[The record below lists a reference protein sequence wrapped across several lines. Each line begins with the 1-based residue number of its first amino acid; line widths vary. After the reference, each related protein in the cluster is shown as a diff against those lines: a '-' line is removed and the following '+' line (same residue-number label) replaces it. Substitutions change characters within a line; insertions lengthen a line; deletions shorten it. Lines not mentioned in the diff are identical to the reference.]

1 MNDWLIQQGIGNPQ
15 TGLMLGLLLGL
26 LLAVVSAW
34 IASKRGGQAEAGRL
48 QPELEDRESRL
59 EQAAKA
65 LAEAEQE
72 SAVLQ
77 SRAADREQ
85 HYREQILK
93 LEAAE
98 KRLSENFERLAG
110 KIFED
115 RSEKLSEL
123 NTKQLDTLL
132 KPLGEKLTEFRTT
145 VENANK
151 QETSQHEVMKEKIA
165 DLEKLNQRLHQDA
178 TNLSRALTTNVKAQ
192 GNWGELQLERLLE
205 LSGLQKGVGFSTQY
219 SVTTGGGQRIQPD
232 LVLHLPEGKS
242 IVLDS
247 KVSLVAWTRYMSV
260 EGGGSENTGENTSDN
275 GDEARA
281 VALKEHVQ
289 SLRQHV
295 KSLGEKRYAEI
306 PELNSLDFVLMFV
319 PIEAALIGALQ
330 ADPELAEFGLRNK
343 VALLSPTNFLATMR
357 TVASLWSVHKQ
368 NANAREIARRAGLL
382 YDKFAGF
389 VENLQGVGERLRQ
402 AQQSYDDA
410 FSQLSTG
417 AGNLL
422 RQTDMLRGLGARN
435 TRELEQKLREQASQE
450 NPVLEVVPASAPLK
464 EKVVKEKVAKERVV
478 KEGMEE
484 EGKAGAGED

>member
-15 TGLMLGLLLGL
+15 MGLMLGLLLGL

-34 IASKRGGQAEAGRL
+34 VASRRSGQVEVDRL
-48 QPELEDRESRL
+48 QPEIDALDARL
-59 EQAAKA
+59 ERTAQA
-65 LAEAEQE
+65 LADSEQGN
-72 SAVLQ
+72 AVLQ
-77 SRAADREQ
+77 SRAADREK
-85 HYREQILK
+85 HYQEQILK
-93 LEAAE
+93 LEEAE

-123 NTKQLDTLL
+123 NTKQLDALL
-132 KPLGEKLTEFRTT
+132 KPLGEKLTEFRNT
-145 VENANK
+145 VEKANK
-151 QETSQHEVMKEKIA
+151 QETAQHEVMKEKIGG
-165 DLEKLNQRLHQDA
+165 LEKLNERLHQDA

-219 SVTTGGGQRIQPD
+219 SVTTEGGQRIQPD

-247 KVSLVAWTRYMSV
+247 KVSLVAWTRYMSI
-260 EGGGSENTGENTSDN
+260 EGGTSENR
-275 GDEARA
+275 DEARA
-281 VALKEHVQ
+281 VALKEHIQ

-330 ADPELAEFGLRNK
+330 ADPELVEFGLHNK

-357 TVASLWSVHKQ
+357 TVASVWSVHKQ
-368 NANAREIARRAGLL
+368 NTNAREIARRAGLL
-382 YDKFAGF
+382 YDKFVGF
-389 VENLQGVGERLRQ
+389 VENLQQIGDRLRQ
-402 AQQSYDDA
+402 AQQSYDEA
-410 FSQLSTG
+410 FGQLSTG

-422 RQTDMLRGLGARN
+422 RQTDMLRELGARN
-435 TRELEQKLREQASQE
+435 TKQLDQKLAEQAKEESPALKIVQG
-450 NPVLEVVPASAPLK
+450 EVVQDEAAQSGADKTPGK
-464 EKVVKEKVAKERVV
+464 ETDGAK
-478 KEGMEE
+478 K
-484 EGKAGAGED
+484 

>member
-1 MNDWLIQQGIGNPQ
+1 MTGMNDWLIQQGIGNPQ
-15 TGLMLGLLLGL
+15 MGLMLGLLLGL
-26 LLAVVSAW
+26 LLAVGFAW
-34 IASKRGGQAEAGRL
+34 IASRRSSQAESGRL
-48 QPELEDRESRL
+48 QPEIEALEVRL
-59 EQAAKA
+59 EQAAQA
-65 LAEAEQE
+65 LAESEQE
-72 SAVLQ
+72 NAVLQ
-77 SRAADREQ
+77 SRAVDREQ
-85 HYREQILK
+85 HYQEQILK
-93 LEAAE
+93 LETAE

-123 NTKQLDTLL
+123 NTKQMDTLL
-132 KPLGEKLTEFRTT
+132 KPLGEKLTEFRNT
-145 VENANK
+145 VEKANK
-151 QETSQHEVMKEKIA
+151 QETVQHEVMKEKIG
-165 DLEKLNQRLHQDA
+165 DLEKLNERLHQDA

-205 LSGLQKGVGFSTQY
+205 LSGLQKGVGYSTQY
-219 SVTTGGGQRIQPD
+219 SVTTEGGQRIQPD
-232 LVLHLPEGKS
+232 LVLHLPESKS

-247 KVSLVAWTRYMSV
+247 KVSLVAWTRYMSI
-260 EGGGSENTGENTSDN
+260 EDGTSENAGENR
-275 GDEARA
+275 DEKRA
-281 VALKEHVQ
+281 AALKEHIQ

-389 VENLQGVGERLRQ
+389 IENLQGVGERLRQ
-402 AQQSYDDA
+402 AQLSYDDA

-422 RQTDMLRGLGARN
+422 RQTDMLRELGARN
-435 TRELEQKLREQASQE
+435 TKELEQKLR
-450 NPVLEVVPASAPLK
+450 
-464 EKVVKEKVAKERVV
+464 
-478 KEGMEE
+478 
-484 EGKAGAGED
+484 

>member
-1 MNDWLIQQGIGNPQ
+1 MNDWLLQQGIGNPQ
-15 TGLMLGLLLGL
+15 MGLMLGLLLGL

-34 IASKRGGQAEAGRL
+34 VASRRSGQAEVSRL
-48 QPELEDRESRL
+48 QPGIEALEVRL
-59 EQAAKA
+59 EQAAQA
-65 LAEAEQE
+65 LAESEQE
-72 SAVLQ
+72 NAVLQ

-85 HYREQILK
+85 HYQEQILK
-93 LEAAE
+93 LESAE
-98 KRLSENFERLAG
+98 KRLAENFERLAG

-132 KPLGEKLTEFRTT
+132 KPLGEKLTEFRNT
-145 VENANK
+145 VEKANK
-151 QETSQHEVMKEKIA
+151 QETVQHEVMKEKIG
-165 DLEKLNQRLHQDA
+165 DLEKLNERLHRDA

-205 LSGLQKGVGFSTQY
+205 LSGLQKGAGYSTQY
-219 SVTTGGGQRIQPD
+219 SVTTEGGQRIQPD
-232 LVLHLPEGKS
+232 LVLHLPESKS

-247 KVSLVAWTRYMSV
+247 KVSLVAWTRYMSI
-260 EGGGSENTGENTSDN
+260 EGGTSEDASENRD
-275 GDEARA
+275 DKRA
-281 VALKEHVQ
+281 AALKEHIQ

-319 PIEAALIGALQ
+319 PIEAALIAALQ

-343 VALLSPTNFLATMR
+343 VVLLSPTNFLATMR

-402 AQQSYDDA
+402 AQLSYDDA

-422 RQTDMLRGLGARN
+422 RQTDMLRELGARN
-435 TRELEQKLREQASQE
+435 TKELEQKLREQASQE
-450 NPVLEVVPASAPLK
+450 SPALEVVPAGA
-464 EKVVKEKVAKERVV
+464 AV

-484 EGKAGAGED
+484 DEKAGSGEE